1 MAIEGHSKSI
11 RNLIMGDNMS
21 FHVPIYQRSYTWEA
35 KDQVEKLLN
44 DILEFATEYR
54 GNSNGEYYVG
64 NVILKNQ
71 SRGFVTERTVIDGQQ
86 RITTTILI
94 LCALR
99 DLYLEH
105 KSNDDE
111 LASARAITRALYI
124 DDGSVRRLKLNNM
137 DHQKTLDRLLSG
149 SLDAI
154 GATDKET
161 RYWENYRHIKKAL
174 EHLHK
179 EGDWRLA
186 ELPAI
191 LERVKVVAIF
201 LDDDQDE
208 NSVFESINSAGK
220 PLSGPDLIKN
230 FIFTF
235 RHYDVSRSQED
246 DLVSLYTEKFESLFT
261 KSPAGGVEAFFR
273 EYIAVKTGVKVN
285 ENPKIIY
292 YSFKRHVGP
301 IESHE
306 RCRQLIL
313 ELVKWAV
320 IYNTL
325 ATGNHPDFDPNDLG
339 YLRASFFT
347 YASLLMDIVDR
358 LGKYEAGKIVIYDQ
372 AALRKTI
379 ACVVAYD
386 ASRFLAGA
394 GQKAITRFVPTIPK
408 ILESIDPN
416 FFHDY
421 ANAFWTHVS
430 SVQQGYRLP
439 NVAKIREAVEANDIY
454 FNSKQLVRFLILLD
468 NVGKNEQIPFD
479 AGLRRC
485 QIEHIMPQTLG
496 QGWTQINEKDHQ
508 RYLHKLGNLSITF
521 DNAKLS
527 NLSFSEK
534 KKKLTELSR
543 VRLNHMLL
551 AYESFGPEQIRDR
564 AGRLLDRFFEA
575 YAVFSDGA
583 DYSEREASATV
594 NIFPQKWLDKVRGT
608 YNPSE
613 LAGFPVAQYWS
624 EICAHLNVP
633 VGKNSA
639 HRALENW
646 LENYRPHWP
655 SSW

>member
-35 KDQVEKLLN
+35 KNQVEKLLS

-54 GNSNGEYYVG
+54 DNSNGEYYIG

-105 KSNDDE
+105 ENNDDE
-111 LASARAITRALYI
+111 LASARAITRALCI
-124 DDGSVRRLKLNNM
+124 DDGNVKRLKLNNM

-154 GATDKET
+154 GAIDKET
-161 RYWENYRHIKKAL
+161 RYWVNYRHVRRTL
-174 EHLHK
+174 EHLRK

-191 LERVKVVAIF
+191 LDRVKAVAIF
-201 LDDDQDE
+201 LDEDQDE

-246 DLVSLYTEKFESLFT
+246 ELVALYTEKFESLFNAT
-261 KSPAGGVEAFFR
+261 PPGGIEAFFR
-273 EYIAVKTGVKVN
+273 EFIAVKTGVKVN
-285 ENPKIIY
+285 KDPKIIY
-292 YSFKRHVGP
+292 YYFKRHVGS
-301 IESHE
+301 IGSYEN
-306 RCRQLIL
+306 CRQLIL

-325 ATGNHPDFDPNDLG
+325 ATGKHPDFAPNDLG
-339 YLRASFFT
+339 YLRASFLT

-358 LGKYEAGKIVIYDQ
+358 LGKIEAGKIVIYDQ

-394 GQKAITRFVPTIPK
+394 GQKAITRFIPTIPK
-408 ILESIDPN
+408 TLESIDPN
-416 FFHDY
+416 FYHDY
-421 ANAFWTHVS
+421 ANAFWTYVS
-430 SVQQGYRLP
+430 SVQQGYRRP
-439 NVAKIREAVEANDIY
+439 SVARIREAVQANDIY
-454 FNSKQLVRFLILLD
+454 SNRKQLVRFLILLD
-468 NVGKNEQIPFD
+468 NVGKNEKIPFD
-479 AGLRRC
+479 SGLTTC

-496 QGWTQINEKDHQ
+496 PGWTHINEQDHQ

-521 DNAKLS
+521 DNSTLS
-527 NLSFSEK
+527 NLGFDEK
-534 KKKLTELSR
+534 KRKLAELSR
-543 VRLNHMLL
+543 VLLNHMLL
-551 AYESFGPEQIRDR
+551 EYESFGPEQIRDR

-575 YAVFSDGA
+575 YAVLSDGA
-583 DYSEREASATV
+583 DYSEPGVAAPVSMT
-594 NIFPQKWLDKVRGT
+594 PQKWLDKVRSKH
-608 YNPSE
+608 NPLE
-613 LAGFPVAQYWS
+613 LNDLLIAKYWS
-624 EICAHLNVP
+624 DICGHMIIP
-633 VGKNSA
+633 VGQNSA

-646 LENYRPHWP
+646 LENHRPHWP